1 MPAKLK
7 GDGPLEHRFKA
18 LHPIEV
24 ITLTSK
30 VEENK
35 CLSGPLSRYTNNASL
50 LTANQKLSFFPCA
63 FYEVVSLL
71 SLSVRWIIGWLTLR
85 IVAHCVCI
93 ISHLPFCLSGQREI
107 KLFQEKWK
115 TVYWFFLFCSS
126 YFWICIA
133 YTIFLSP
140 TLNTCSQMIKDE
152 KAQCSLTRL
161 WATASNER
169 KRGAVQFIIYH
180 YREYTLPP
188 SLSHSRI
195 YFLSPVSF
203 SHSNKRWANYYFL
216 YKWRWRVSIKDLHIT
231 MTLIAAV

>member
-18 LHPIEV
+18 LHPTEV

-30 VEENK
+30 AEENK

-71 SLSVRWIIGWLTLR
+71 SLSARWIIGWLTLR

-115 TVYWFFLFCSS
+115 TVYWFFFILF
-126 YFWICIA
+126 IL
-133 YTIFLSP
+133 FL
-140 TLNTCSQMIKDE
+140 NMYCVHNI
-152 KAQCSLTRL
+152 
-161 WATASNER
+161 
-169 KRGAVQFIIYH
+169 
-180 YREYTLPP
+180 
-188 SLSHSRI
+188 SLSHTQYLQSDD
-195 YFLSPVSF
+195 
-203 SHSNKRWANYYFL
+203 KRW
-216 YKWRWRVSIKDLHIT
+216 KST
-231 MTLIAAV
+231 MQSDKVMGHSK